1 MEMFRYQGKL
11 KIITLA
17 LALLSLTIQSRGQ
30 DIIVIEDSVSYV
42 AQDTLPSPKA
52 ESLSWQEKI
61 RKKIDD
67 LLLNDL
73 FQTSSIGID
82 IYDLTDNQVLYHH
95 NERLLLRPAS
105 TMKMI
110 TAVTALDKLGTSYK
124 YSTVTSY
131 IGNIEGGTLYGDIY
145 CKGGFDPM
153 LELSDLN
160 LITREIKAL
169 GIDTIRGNVYADV
182 SMKDGKLL
190 GEGWCWDD
198 DNPVLSPLVVSRK
211 NDFSDKFKNRL
222 LNSDIYYDDQ
232 VKIGTT
238 PSGAKLI
245 VTTSRTI
252 GDVLPRMMKK
262 SDNLYAESMFYQ
274 LSSSRPSTAKLCR
287 QTVNSLISK
296 MGLDPNNYYIADGSG
311 LSLYNY
317 VSAELEVEFLKYA
330 YRNKDIFQPL
340 YAAMPIA
347 GVDGTLEGRMK
358 SGYALNNVHAK
369 TGTVTKI
376 SALTGYLRAYNGH
389 IICFAIIN
397 NGVEKASLGRAFQDA
412 VCQALCS
419 P

>member
-1 MEMFRYQGKL
+1 MEMFKSKGKL
-11 KIITLA
+11 RIFTLV
-17 LALLSLTIQSRGQ
+17 LALLFVTLQGFGQ
-30 DIIVIEDSVSYV
+30 DIIVIEDSLSYV
-42 AQDTLPSPKA
+42 TQDSLLSPKT
-52 ESLSWQEKI
+52 EPLSFQERI
-61 RKKIDD
+61 TQKIDD
-67 LLLNDL
+67 LLLSDL
-73 FQTSSIGID
+73 FKTSSIGIKV
-82 IYDLTDNQVLYHH
+82 YDLTDNEILYTH

-110 TAVTALDKLGTSYK
+110 TAVTALDLLGSSYK
-124 YSTVTSY
+124 FSTVTSY
-131 IGNIEGGTLYGDIY
+131 IGNIENGTLYGDIY

-153 LELSDLN
+153 LEQSDLN
-160 LITREIKAL
+160 LIAREIKAL

-198 DNPVLSPLVVSRK
+198 NNPVLSPLVLSRK
-211 NDFSDKFKNRL
+211 NDFLDKFKNRL
-222 LNSDIYYDDQ
+222 LNSEIYYEDQ
-232 VKIGTT
+232 VRTATT

-287 QTVNSLISK
+287 QTVNALISK

-317 VSAELEVEFLKYA
+317 VTAELEVEFLKYA
-330 YRNKDIFQPL
+330 YGKKEIFQPL
-340 YAAMPIA
+340 YASMPIA

-358 SGYALNNVHAK
+358 SGYAFNNVHAK

-376 SALTGYLRAYNGH
+376 SALSGYLRAYNGH

-397 NGVEKASLGRAFQDA
+397 NGVEKASLARAFQDA
-412 VCQALCS
+412 VCQTLCS